1 LRASGRR
8 QPSAY
13 LGSLPAKHSGCEIP
27 PRGSASMLQITH
39 AATAEQFKQ
48 VWQLRSE
55 MSRWD
60 ADQAQHLG
68 LDPAEVL
75 AFFYPTDDH
84 VSLRANAPPEVE
96 WLLATFAGKAA
107 GCGAFRRIDANTCE
121 LQYVYVRDDYRGKRI
136 GRLMVEQLVAKAKAV
151 GYKVMRLETT
161 TFMKEARALYA
172 SIGFRP
178 RGPYYE
184 VPKVFEPF
192 TVFME
197 LMLVPPDVR

>member
-1 LRASGRR
+1 
-8 QPSAY
+8 
-13 LGSLPAKHSGCEIP
+13 
-27 PRGSASMLQITH
+27 MLQITH
-39 AATAEQFKQ
+39 AATDEQFKQ
-48 VWQLRSE
+48 VWQLRAE
-55 MSRWD
+55 MGRWD
-60 ADQAQHLG
+60 ADQAQQLG

-84 VSLRANAPPEVE
+84 ASLRANAPPEGE
-96 WLLATFAGKAA
+96 WLLATYAGKAA

-121 LQYVYVRDDYRGKRI
+121 LQYVYVRDEYRGKRI
-136 GRLMVEQLVAKAKAV
+136 GRLMVEQLVAKARAI

-184 VPKVFEPF
+184 VLKVFEPF

-197 LMLVPPDVR
+197 LTLGPPDVR

>member
-1 LRASGRR
+1 
-8 QPSAY
+8 
-13 LGSLPAKHSGCEIP
+13 
-27 PRGSASMLQITH
+27 MLQITH

-121 LQYVYVRDDYRGKRI
+121 LQYVYVRDEYRGKRI

-178 RGPYYE
+178 RDPYYE